1 MNKHHN
7 VRLFVFVFVCIYI
20 PFISGLWAAGNET
33 HWSYEG
39 ATGPDHWGEF
49 FATCGSGKSQSPV
62 DIRGPYK
69 TTSEPIAVHYQ
80 PTTLKIIN
88 NGHTIQINPDPGSSI
103 TVHNVKYDLVQF
115 HFHKPS
121 EEQINDQP
129 KAMVI
134 HFVHKSADGKLA
146 VIGVLMNEGKANE
159 MIQTL
164 WSNLPKEENK
174 ENVVQTIKIDP
185 SNLLPKS
192 LAYYHYVGSL
202 TTPPCTEGVDFYIL
216 KNPGEISKQQIE
228 HFRSTKM
235 RDLFSL

>member
-1 MNKHHN
+1 M
-7 VRLFVFVFVCIYI
+7 
-20 PFISGLWAAGNET
+20 
-33 HWSYEG
+33 
-39 ATGPDHWGEF
+39 
-49 FATCGSGKSQSPV
+49 
-62 DIRGPYK
+62 
-69 TTSEPIAVHYQ
+69 
-80 PTTLKIIN
+80 
-88 NGHTIQINPDPGSSI
+88 
-103 TVHNVKYDLVQF
+103 HNVKYDLVQF

-121 EEQINDQP
+121 EEQINGQS

-174 ENVVQTIKIDP
+174 ENVVQTVKIDP

-216 KNPGEISKQQIE
+216 KNPGEISKEQIE
-228 HFRSTKM
+228 TFPFHNNARP
-235 RDLFSL
+235 FSL